1 MENKVDIFSRLEE
14 EKLVPVIK
22 LDTPEQALPLVDAL
36 SAGGIGVAEVTFRT
50 GAAAASIK
58 RIRENRPDVL
68 VGAGTVLTLEQLDAA
83 LEAGASFIVAPG
95 YNPVIVDAC
104 IAKGVPILPGVTNPS
119 QIEVAMHAGL
129 KVLKFFPASLSG
141 GIPMLKAFGSVYNAR
156 FMPTGGLN
164 VDNFTDYLA
173 LPNVVACG
181 GSWMVKAEYITQG
194 QFGTITEL
202 SAAAKARIQ

>member
-1 MENKVDIFSRLEE
+1 MDVIARLEE

-22 LDTPEQALPLVDAL
+22 LDTPDQALPLVDAL
-36 SAGGIGVAEVTFRT
+36 AAGGITVAELTFRT
-50 GAAAASIK
+50 DAAAESI
-58 RIRENRPDVL
+58 RLIRENRPDIL

-83 LEAGASFIVAPG
+83 EKAGASFIVAPG
-95 YNPVIVDAC
+95 FNPEIVKAC
-104 IAKGVPILPGVTNPS
+104 IKKGLPVTPGVTNPS
-119 QIEVAMHAGL
+119 QVEQAMSLGL
-129 KVLKFFPASLSG
+129 KVLKFFPAEISG

-181 GSWMVKAEYITQG
+181 GSWMVKADYIKNG
-194 QFGTITEL
+194 QYDKVTEL
-202 SAAAKARIQ
+202 SAAAKGRLK